1 MAPGWETLFGV
12 DLASSP
18 LEEEFARLEWV
29 DNRRLLEPIEEV
41 LSAEFEAM
49 YYEWQES
56 PAREIGLQ

>member
-1 MAPGWETLFGV
+1 LTFT
-12 DLASSP
+12 SSP